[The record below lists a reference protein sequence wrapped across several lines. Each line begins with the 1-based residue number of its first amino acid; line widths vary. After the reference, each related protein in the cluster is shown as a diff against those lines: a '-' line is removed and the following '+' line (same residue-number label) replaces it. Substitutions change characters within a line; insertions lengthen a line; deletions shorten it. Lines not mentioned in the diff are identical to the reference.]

1 MICEP
6 DVSPCTQKTRLL
18 PGLLPVKLVTW
29 VRPAS
34 VWRPSTMHSRT
45 PLARIWGVKDA
56 KFQCSGTC
64 DPWSTIDPTMCLPA
78 PLSWSGWHAMKHAAL
93 PLPWTKKE
101 QPFPGFSWSVG
112 GTSRNLRTTGI
123 HWGRWYPTDPSMK
136 TIRWDLHP
144 AQVDVLVLNVSWQPA
159 DLAFLNGPQTGIRGI
174 HRSKLGTLIIRW
186 LIRTKHILKSV
197 VP

>member
-1 MICEP
+1 MW
-6 DVSPCTQKTRLL
+6 TRRKSLHRKHVYYQAFYQWNWW
-18 PGLLPVKLVTW
+18 PGWGLLRSGGRLPCIAGHLWHGYGVLKMQSFNAVEPVT
-29 VRPAS
+29 RGA
-34 VWRPSTMHSRT
+34 
-45 PLARIWGVKDA
+45 PLTQRCVFRLHFHGQD
-56 KFQCSGTC
+56 GT
-64 DPWSTIDPTMCLPA
+64 PWSMLRFHCPGPKRSN
-78 PLSWSGWHAMKHAAL
+78 LSQDFLGRL
-93 PLPWTKKE
+93 
-101 QPFPGFSWSVG
+101 G